1 MIRMSDTD
9 DPSLDPD
16 RERQRRFLAEAFGLS
31 DDEIESLL
39 DALVR
44 FREDTED
51 YLKKDN
57 FEGKMSQRSEN
68 DGLEHLA
75 RIGQNTS
82 TPIDIY
88 EVNGKQLVPHEQFN
102 EIIEDHNQTLDL
114 IIDMLSKIEEGVGRA
129 NSESSERYYSEE
141 TWQAV
146 EDLKK
151 D

>member
-9 DPSLDPD
+9 DPSSDPD

-51 YLKKDN
+51 YLKRDN
-57 FEGKMSQRSEN
+57 IEGETVQRSGN
-68 DGLEHLA
+68 DELEHLA
-75 RIGQNTS
+75 RIDQNTS

-102 EIIEDHNQTLDL
+102 EILKDHNQTLDM
-114 IIDMLSKIEEGVGRA
+114 IIDMLSKIEEAVERA

-146 EDLKK
+146 EDLKP